1 MKQNHELIGQL
12 KETSLFRGMPE
23 EAVATVV
30 QKAIV
35 RRLTAGEVLMRRGE
49 MGDSLFMIHTGWVKI
64 VTEDSRGEELII
76 NKCGPGETLGEVAL
90 LDQGPRSATV
100 VALTEAEV
108 FELRSEDFQVLLDQR
123 PDLAMTL
130 IRGFSSRLRFSTKYI
145 EQAIEWAH
153 KTAEGNYAFIE
164 NTEILREAESD
175 EDKAGQLLSSFFQ
188 MVRKVKAREDDL
200 KRQLE
205 RLTIEIDE
213 ARRKQ
218 EFEEIVGTDF
228 YANLKEQARKLRA
241 QRSDRE

>member
-12 KETSLFRGMPE
+12 NETSLFRGMPE

-35 RRLTAGEVLMRRGE
+35 RRLMVGEVLMRRGE
-49 MGDSLFMIHTGWVKI
+49 MGDSLFMIYTGWVKI

-90 LDQGPRSATV
+90 LDKGPRSATV

-164 NTEILREAESD
+164 NTEILRESESD

>member
-35 RRLTAGEVLMRRGE
+35 RRLTVGEVLMRRGE
-49 MGDSLFMIHTGWVKI
+49 MGDSLFMIYTGWVKI

-164 NTEILREAESD
+164 NTEILRESESD

-228 YANLKEQARKLRA
+228 YAKLKEQARKLRA

>member
-1 MKQNHELIGQL
+1 MKQDHELIGQL

-35 RRLTAGEVLMRRGE
+35 RRLTVGEVLMRRGE
-49 MGDSLFMIHTGWVKI
+49 MGDSLFMIYTGWVKI

-164 NTEILREAESD
+164 NTEILRESESD

>member
-35 RRLTAGEVLMRRGE
+35 RRLTVGEVLMRRGE
-49 MGDSLFMIHTGWVKI
+49 MGDSLFMIYTGWVKI

-164 NTEILREAESD
+164 NTEILRESESD

>member
-1 MKQNHELIGQL
+1 MKQDHELIDQL

-35 RRLTAGEVLMRRGE
+35 RRLMVGEVLMRRGE
-49 MGDSLFMIHTGWVKI
+49 MGDSLFMIYTGWVKI

-164 NTEILREAESD
+164 NTEILRESESD

>member
-35 RRLTAGEVLMRRGE
+35 RRLMVGEVLMRRGE
-49 MGDSLFMIHTGWVKI
+49 MGDSLFMIYTGWVKI

-164 NTEILREAESD
+164 NTEILRESESD